1 MFTEKSLRVL
11 VVIGNPASNSSTGAA
26 MTQLAE
32 RIKQLGAEVDLLDL
46 GANPLPPF
54 NPETTFKAEH
64 YPALK
69 QRVSDADVIVLG
81 TPDYHGSISSTLK
94 NFLDHFWKE
103 YAGKLIGSVVGS
115 FEKGLTVTDQIRT
128 VARQC
133 YAWSM
138 PYGVSFQDKEDV
150 LADKTLSEG
159 FGKRLDMF
167 ARDLVVYGKLLAT
180 QRQVD
185 LEKADTGF
193 MAKYRKPA

>member
-11 VVIGNPASNSSTGAA
+11 VVIGNPALNSSTGAA
-26 MTQLAE
+26 LTQVAE
-32 RIKQLGAEVDLLDL
+32 RIKQQGAEVDVLDL
-46 GANPLPPF
+46 GANPLPLF
-54 NPETTFKAEH
+54 NPETAFKAD
-64 YPALK
+64 YYSALK
-69 QRVSDADVIVLG
+69 QRVSEADVIVLG

-103 YAGKLIGSVVGS
+103 YAGKLMGSVVGS

-138 PYGVSFQDKEDV
+138 PYGIAFQDKEDV
-150 LADKTLSEG
+150 LADKTLSEA

-167 ARDLVVYGKLLAT
+167 ARDLVVYGKVLAA
-180 QRQVD
+180 QRKTD
-185 LEKADTGF
+185 LEQADTGF
-193 MAKYRKPA
+193 MARYRKPA